1 MLFVNN
7 AIISILLEIGLT
19 FSETKFDRFTS
30 AQDGFV
36 DLILDR
42 SIISGLERGAF
53 GTMDSVIFLLHQ
65 QSSRKKTY
73 HDINTA
79 RRVQLVIIHICSHG
93 IDERDEPIT

>member
-1 MLFVNN
+1 MLL
-7 AIISILLEIGLT
+7 SIWTRQGRLT

-36 DLILDR
+36 DFILER
-42 SIISGLERGAF
+42 SVISGLEGGAF
-53 GTMDSVIFLLHQ
+53 GSMGLVIFLFHQ
-65 QSSRKKTY
+65 QSPRKKTY
-73 HDINTA
+73 HDIYTA